1 MSKDVINFDVVRLT
15 SELNKYHKHKA
26 IPTSFMNGTWTIPH
40 LLNIYDE
47 LDIRHQGI
55 ADALIEQ
62 YKVTLQ
68 SSSEGLYKSLV
79 NEYKSFLSTQ
89 ATRDPRCNFPP
100 VMNKYRRNI
109 NPIRALTY
117 EIREMAYSFN
127 PKGDHHQWLASLI
140 TDPNNYHRIIQDI
153 IKDRQRVDVIINF
166 YHPAYVGAGLP
177 MPLELRHLQTLR
189 TDLLE
194 YAKLF
199 TEFRNYDPD
208 E

>member
-1 MSKDVINFDVVRLT
+1 
-15 SELNKYHKHKA
+15 
-26 IPTSFMNGTWTIPH
+26 
-40 LLNIYDE
+40 
-47 LDIRHQGI
+47 
-55 ADALIEQ
+55 
-62 YKVTLQ
+62 
-68 SSSEGLYKSLV
+68 
-79 NEYKSFLSTQ
+79 
-89 ATRDPRCNFPP
+89 
-100 VMNKYRRNI
+100 
-109 NPIRALTY
+109 
-117 EIREMAYSFN
+117 MAYSFN

-177 MPLELRHLQTLR
+177 MPLELKHLQTLR